1 MAVPPLKAHQ
11 IDYSRFIP
19 FHPNANGDNGR
30 KVFIDPKLA
39 IRFLELIDIG
49 YESERQ
55 IAGAI
60 VNKLKAVA
68 GGMTS
73 DSNLNNASQH
83 RDYFVQQNVI
93 VTYTILQAST
103 THKSGGVFITD
114 LEQAVKSEAQ
124 EPAGFYSVNFS
135 SSEINDWVADAC
147 NPQPLPTVLGAVG
160 AVQPNAKSEVS
171 LDRTANSFGG
181 YLRKMDGQRLG
192 NQYSLF
198 YTPSYVIDNYGRWI
212 GGTQKRGKESGSPEA
227 LADIFL
233 KTENSFWAETKNRYC
248 WYVFGNGAKHV
259 VSALKKY
266 RAQQQHPLGR
276 HHEFVFVAPKA
287 PIGEL
292 KAALHSVGV
301 ELTNDMLKLDDAD
314 MPAKLHALVDPT
326 NSYSALHRDANSES
340 KFNKT
345 QAAVNK
351 ALQMSPDTSF
361 VDIVEGLHS
370 AVTGGWA

>member
-49 YESERQ
+49 YNSGRQ
-55 IAGAI
+55 VAGAI

-83 RDYFVQQNVI
+83 RDYFVQQNVV
-93 VTYTILQAST
+93 VTYTILQASN

-114 LEQAVKSEAQ
+114 LERAVKTEAQ
-124 EPAGFYSVNFS
+124 EPPGFYSVGFS
-135 SSEINDWVADAC
+135 SSRKGDWKANTC
-147 NPQPLPTVLGAVG
+147 QPQPLPTILGAVG
-160 AVQPNAKSEVS
+160 ALEPDAQAIVS
-171 LDRTANSFGG
+171 VDATANAFGG
-181 YLRKMDGQRLG
+181 YLRKFDGRRLG

-212 GGTQKRGKESGSPEA
+212 GAPNKRGKESGSPEA

-233 KTENSFWAETKNRYC
+233 KTENNFWAETNNRYC

-301 ELTNDMLKLDDAD
+301 ELNNDMLKLDDAD
-314 MPAKLHALVDPT
+314 VSAKLHALVDPT
-326 NSYSALHRDANSES
+326 NSYSALHRDASSES

-351 ALQMSPDTSF
+351 ALQSSPDKSF
-361 VDIVEGLHS
+361 VDIVNGLHS
-370 AVTGGWA
+370 AIAGGWA